1 MVVERF
7 SSIVVN
13 LGQQQKTRDVRQFSS
28 YGALKKNCDDLF
40 VVSRFFI
47 TKLADRTFKSISTI
61 CSQLKVSASQELSGD
76 ARCLGNHLKT
86 FFGTR
91 NRLKTPSKHKISAP
105 AAGKL
110 DKKTFRFFYNSN
122 NCNSYFFV
130 LIVAAFVL
138 KGHCRSDRAE
148 ARRLL
153 WTKMGR

>member
-1 MVVERF
+1 MKLKF
-7 SSIVVN
+7 KTPAKVN
-13 LGQQQKTRDVRQFSS
+13 LGLHIHRKRKDGFHELETIFQMVSLYDEIELESHRRINSFSAWDAGMEEGEPPRAYLEAERD
-28 YGALKKNCDDLF
+28 L
-40 VVSRFFI
+40 
-47 TKLADRTFKSISTI
+47 
-61 CSQLKVSASQELSGD
+61 
-76 ARCLGNHLKT
+76 
-86 FFGTR
+86 
-91 NRLKTPSKHKISAP
+91 

-110 DKKTFRFFYNSN
+110 DKKTFRFFYNSD

>member
-1 MVVERF
+1 MFVQLVGFISPRMYVRQSVER
-7 SSIVVN
+7 I
-13 LGQQQKTRDVRQFSS
+13 R
-28 YGALKKNCDDLF
+28 NCSL
-40 VVSRFFI
+40 R
-47 TKLADRTFKSISTI
+47 
-61 CSQLKVSASQELSGD
+61 VSASQELSGD

>member
-1 MVVERF
+1 MGGGWGGSQNPRLRSF
-7 SSIVVN
+7 C
-13 LGQQQKTRDVRQFSS
+13 S
-28 YGALKKNCDDLF
+28 YL
-40 VVSRFFI
+40 
-47 TKLADRTFKSISTI
+47 ISTI
-61 CSQLKVSASQELSGD
+61 CSQLRVSASQELSGD

-110 DKKTFRFFYNSN
+110 DKKTFRFFYNSD

-138 KGHCRSDRAE
+138 KGHNLQE
-148 ARRLL
+148 
-153 WTKMGR
+153 